1 MLHVYIGYILLQVAE
16 KESIL
21 PQIAGI
27 AGILIAVFAITF
39 LVFFIFSR
47 HQQNKLVLRQKA
59 MQQEFEKQ
67 LVQAQVEMQEQ
78 TFGELGRELHDNVGQ
93 LLSSAKLLLGI
104 TERSLPDPPETL
116 ITAEDTLGKA
126 VQNLRALSKSLNTEW
141 LNQFNLIENLH
152 VETGRI
158 NAANNVQLNIES
170 NVTNIWLRPEQQIML
185 FRIIQEAIQ
194 NGLNHAAAKVINII
208 INASERN
215 LHITIEDNGNGFDVL
230 QQSPGVGII
239 NMQHRVTLL
248 KGNIKWNSVLGKGTN
263 IEIELPL

>member
-1 MLHVYIGYILLQVAE
+1 MAE

-67 LVQAQVEMQEQ
+67 LAQAQVEIQEQ
-78 TFGELGRELHDNVGQ
+78 TFDELGRELHDNVGQ

-104 TERSLPDPPETL
+104 TERNLADPPETL
-116 ITAEDTLGKA
+116 ITAQDTLGKA
-126 VQNLRALSKSLNTEW
+126 VQHLRALSKSLNTEW
-141 LNQFNLIENLH
+141 LNQFNVIENLYA
-152 VETGRI
+152 ETRRI
-158 NAANNVQLNIES
+158 NAANNVQLRIES

-194 NGLNHAAAKVINII
+194 NGLNHAAAKVVNIT
-208 INASERN
+208 INASEKN
-215 LHITIEDNGNGFDVL
+215 LHIAIQDDGKGFDIE
-230 QQSPGVGII
+230 QQSPGVGIM
-239 NMQHRVTLL
+239 NMRHRVILL
-248 KGNIKWNSVLGKGTN
+248 KGSIGWKSVLGEGTN